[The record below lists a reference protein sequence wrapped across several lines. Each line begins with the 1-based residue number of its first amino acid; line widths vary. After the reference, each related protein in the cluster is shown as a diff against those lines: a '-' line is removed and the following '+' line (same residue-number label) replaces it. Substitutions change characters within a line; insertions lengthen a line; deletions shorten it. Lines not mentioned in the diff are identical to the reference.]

1 MELIVSLIMVPC
13 VAALLMLVVRV
24 DKARDVLC
32 VASAAVIALLSIAFA
47 VQNLGAGSLYFDLPM
62 EYSHFLAVVNIVID
76 ITVGLYIVCYSVKYR
91 RVLPLVLAIGQILTT
106 LWFEYN
112 IQREVQFES
121 QMHVDSLGI
130 IMVLILGIVGTG
142 ICVYALGYMKDF
154 QAHHPEQ
161 KDRRPWFFA
170 LMFAFLSAMYNVVLS
185 DNLCWIYT
193 AWEVTT
199 LCSFLLIGFTKTE
212 EAINNA
218 FRQIVMNMLGGL
230 AFQAAILWLGLQGE
244 SRLFSVFLETAANV
258 AVANPAAAG
267 VFVLPVALL
276 AFAGMTKAAQMPFHT
291 WLLGAMVAPTPTS
304 ALLHSSTMV
313 KAGCFLLIKLSPL
326 FLVFPVASAMVV
338 LVGGLTFCLASF
350 MAISQSNAKRVL
362 AYSTI
367 ANLGLIVACAGV
379 GTPEAVWAAIFLVI
393 FHAVAKSLLFLCVG
407 TAEHHI
413 GSRDIEDMDLL
424 FERMPRLARFMMLGI
439 LCMFIAPFGMLL
451 AKWATLVSFADT
463 GQVALIVL
471 LAFGSAATF
480 MFWAKWLGKL
490 SGIAA
495 RPENVEAKV
504 HSSEW
509 VAIMVMAVLVIL
521 CCIGLPIISWAVVEP
536 YIYSVFGTVGQ
547 DISSSNLWIASILSA
562 FIAVVLF
569 AGLGRSKAKKV
580 DIYLAGVS
588 RDNAERTFSNSL
600 SGESTASARNWYLE
614 GIFGEKRLS
623 PFGTACCTVI
633 IVIAFAAAAV
643 GVPGLF

>member
-13 VAALLMLVVRV
+13 VAALLMLVVRA

-244 SRLFSVFLETAANV
+244 SRLFSVFLKTAANA
-258 AVANPAAAG
+258 AVADPAA
-267 VFVLPVALL
+267 FCP
-276 AFAGMTKAAQMPFHT
+276 
-291 WLLGAMVAPTPTS
+291 WRCS
-304 ALLHSSTMV
+304 R
-313 KAGCFLLIKLSPL
+313 SP
-326 FLVFPVASAMVV
+326 A
-338 LVGGLTFCLASF
+338 
-350 MAISQSNAKRVL
+350 
-362 AYSTI
+362 
-367 ANLGLIVACAGV
+367 
-379 GTPEAVWAAIFLVI
+379 
-393 FHAVAKSLLFLCVG
+393 
-407 TAEHHI
+407 
-413 GSRDIEDMDLL
+413 
-424 FERMPRLARFMMLGI
+424 
-439 LCMFIAPFGMLL
+439 
-451 AKWATLVSFADT
+451 
-463 GQVALIVL
+463 
-471 LAFGSAATF
+471 
-480 MFWAKWLGKL
+480 
-490 SGIAA
+490 
-495 RPENVEAKV
+495 
-504 HSSEW
+504 
-509 VAIMVMAVLVIL
+509 
-521 CCIGLPIISWAVVEP
+521 
-536 YIYSVFGTVGQ
+536 
-547 DISSSNLWIASILSA
+547 
-562 FIAVVLF
+562 
-569 AGLGRSKAKKV
+569 
-580 DIYLAGVS
+580 
-588 RDNAERTFSNSL
+588 
-600 SGESTASARNWYLE
+600 
-614 GIFGEKRLS
+614 
-623 PFGTACCTVI
+623 
-633 IVIAFAAAAV
+633 
-643 GVPGLF
+643 

>member
-13 VAALLMLVVRV
+13 VAALLMLVVRA

-121 QMHVDSLGI
+121 QMHVDSLSI

-244 SRLFSVFLETAANV
+244 SRLFSVFLKTAANA
-258 AVANPAAAG
+258 AVARGSARVRRHDEGGADAVPH
-267 VFVLPVALL
+267 VAFGRYGCAYTHQRAS
-276 AFAGMTKAAQMPFHT
+276 AFFHHGES
-291 WLLGAMVAPTPTS
+291 WLLPAYQ
-304 ALLHSSTMV
+304 ALAAV
-313 KAGCFLLIKLSPL
+313 PG
-326 FLVFPVASAMVV
+326 FP
-338 LVGGLTFCLASF
+338 
-350 MAISQSNAKRVL
+350 R
-362 AYSTI
+362 
-367 ANLGLIVACAGV
+367 GV
-379 GTPEAVWAAIFLVI
+379 GHGRAHWRP
-393 FHAVAKSLLFLCVG
+393 H
-407 TAEHHI
+407 
-413 GSRDIEDMDLL
+413 
-424 FERMPRLARFMMLGI
+424 
-439 LCMFIAPFGMLL
+439 
-451 AKWATLVSFADT
+451 
-463 GQVALIVL
+463 VL
-471 LAFGSAATF
+471 LGFLHG
-480 MFWAKWLGKL
+480 
-490 SGIAA
+490 
-495 RPENVEAKV
+495 
-504 HSSEW
+504 H
-509 VAIMVMAVLVIL
+509 
-521 CCIGLPIISWAVVEP
+521 
-536 YIYSVFGTVGQ
+536 
-547 DISSSNLWIASILSA
+547 
-562 FIAVVLF
+562 
-569 AGLGRSKAKKV
+569 
-580 DIYLAGVS
+580 LAEQ
-588 RDNAERTFSNSL
+588 R
-600 SGESTASARNWYLE
+600 
-614 GIFGEKRLS
+614 
-623 PFGTACCTVI
+623 
-633 IVIAFAAAAV
+633 
-643 GVPGLF
+643 